1 MSLTGK
7 TLAGSYKDILQVDN
21 SNSGIDTA
29 LRVIKD
35 GEGTASCAYLS
46 DDLLRVIPQNDDT
59 NATLE
64 VRTNSGTSVFK
75 VDTTNQLVAASG
87 NTVNTQYATFSIGYT
102 EATNFVDDTH
112 HP

>member
-7 TLAGSYKDILQVDN
+7 TLSASYKDILQVDN

-29 LRVIKD
+29 IRVIKD
-35 GEGTASCAYLS
+35 GEGTSSCIAMG
-46 DDLLRVIPQNDDT
+46 DDNLRVTPINDDT
-59 NATLE
+59 TSTLL
-64 VRTNSGTSVFK
+64 VRTNGGTEVLK